1 MSIPSYLI
9 AAYIVFWAFTFGLV
23 FAIWVRQR
31 RVEQQI
37 AALEARQESS
47 DDER

>member
-9 AAYIVFWAFTFGLV
+9 AAYIVFWALTFGLV
-23 FAIWVRQR
+23 FSIWVRQR

-37 AALEARQESS
+37 AALLARREPA
-47 DDER
+47 DTP

>member
-23 FAIWVRQR
+23 FSIWARQR
-31 RVEQQI
+31 RIAQQI
-37 AALEARQESS
+37 AALTAHQEPAR
-47 DDER
+47 DEP